1 MYKGERYFIKELKI
15 SGVILV
21 INIEKI
27 MIYTN
32 Y

>member
-1 MYKGERYFIKELKI
+1 MYKGERYFIKQLKI
-15 SGVILV
+15 IGVILV